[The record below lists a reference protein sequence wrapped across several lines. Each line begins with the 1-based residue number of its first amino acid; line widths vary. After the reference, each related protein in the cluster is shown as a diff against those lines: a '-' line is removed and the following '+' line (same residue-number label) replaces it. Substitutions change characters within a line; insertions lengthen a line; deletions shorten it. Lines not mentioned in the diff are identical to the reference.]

1 MNVWHRRSLI
11 MEFAFAHLFLEDPF
25 VQSLIPH
32 PKHKYSV
39 FTGSWQK
46 KNIKKISKECKNSGP
61 VIFSS

>member
-1 MNVWHRRSLI
+1 